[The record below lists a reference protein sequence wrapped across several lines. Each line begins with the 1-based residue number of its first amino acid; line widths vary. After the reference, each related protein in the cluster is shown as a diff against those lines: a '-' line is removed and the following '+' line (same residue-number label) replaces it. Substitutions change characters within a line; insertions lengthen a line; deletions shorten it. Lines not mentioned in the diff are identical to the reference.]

1 MNKTFNEIRQFLFTC
16 SGEDNFILKRC
27 NTVIQKRFALIGG
40 FVLLIFIGCFFSA
53 MLFSYSLFQGAKW
66 TSIPIGIFWGAMVV
80 NMYLLLLHT
89 ISPAIIPLACK
100 VKRRKKNIGIER
112 EAKFDFLNLSMFL
125 RIGFMMLLAVII
137 AQPLNYSVLSPTV
150 ETHLEKHKIKERVTL
165 YSLTN
170 KHLIQSELNNQ
181 KEFNS
186 KINTAL
192 YGYEVEQINRYLSG
206 IDNKISVDK
215 TFIDLVNKKI
225 KQLNKI
231 EGHLF
236 LNSKENKQKTNLINE
251 IDVLL
256 SSQIISDNNFIDTIN
271 SLSLDGKLKQD
282 FNNYKTELTNLTIG
296 KIENYNKL
304 NNLLNKSN
312 FYIKTIQ
319 LLLVENPLSWFL
331 SFLICLL
338 FLLPI
343 IFKYK
348 ARDISANLFLSDL
361 EKNKEL
367 VRLRKELIN
376 TTDFNWLVK
385 KIKSINA
392 KEIRTPDY
400 YFQRMLIEHKI
411 ILEEYDESKK
421 EFSKLLT
428 KNIKRFNQNSLNRLL
443 PIVEKLKKINSNKYQ
458 EYKDQT
464 FEEYKNEKIVKYE
477 YWLDSPFRTEKIKP
491 TPIFE
496 NHGSFLDFFYNTS
509 ENDEENKQSE

>member
-16 SGEDNFILKRC
+16 SGEDNFILERC

-40 FVLLIFIGCFFSA
+40 FVLLIFFGCFFSA

-89 ISPAIIPLACK
+89 ISPSIIPLACK
-100 VKRRKKNIGIER
+100 VKRRKKTVGIER
-112 EAKFDFLNLSMFL
+112 EEKPHFLNLSMFL
-125 RIGFMMLLAVII
+125 RIGFMMLLAIII
-137 AQPLNYSVLSPTV
+137 AQPLNYSVLSSTV
-150 ETHLEKHKIKERVTL
+150 ETHLEKHKVKERVTL

-181 KEFNS
+181 KEFNTI
-186 KINTAL
+186 INSRL
-192 YGYEVEQINRYLSG
+192 YGEDAERIKQYLTD
-206 IDNKISVDK
+206 IDNKIQGDK
-215 TFIDLVNKKI
+215 YFIELVNKKI
-225 KQLNKI
+225 NKLNDI

-236 LNSKENKQKTNLINE
+236 LNSNENRQKAALINQ
-251 IDVLL
+251 IDLLL
-256 SSQIISDNNFIDTIN
+256 SNQIISDHNLINTLN
-271 SLSLDGKLKQD
+271 SLSILGKLKPD
-282 FNNYKTELTNLTIG
+282 FDNYKTELINLTIE
-296 KIENYNKL
+296 KIDNYNKL
-304 NNLLNKSN
+304 NDLLNKSN

-361 EKNKEL
+361 EENKEL

-376 TTDFNWLVK
+376 TTDFNWLEK

-411 ILEEYDESKK
+411 ILEEYDETKK

-428 KNIKRFNQNSLNRLL
+428 ENIKRFNQNSLNRLL

-458 EYKDQT
+458 EYKDQI
-464 FEEYKNEKIVKYE
+464 FEEFKNEKIVKYE
-477 YWLDSPFRTEKIKP
+477 YWLDCPFRTEKIKP

-509 ENDEENKQSE
+509 ENNEENKQSE

>member
-16 SGEDNFILKRC
+16 SGEDNLILKRC

-53 MLFSYSLFQGAKW
+53 TLFSYSLFQGAKW

-100 VKRRKKNIGIER
+100 VKRKKKSIGIER
-112 EAKFDFLNLSMFL
+112 ETKLRFLNLSMLL
-125 RIGFMMLLAVII
+125 RIGFMMLLAIII
-137 AQPLNYSVLSPTV
+137 AQPLNYSVLSSTV

-170 KHLIQSELNNQ
+170 KRLIQSEFNNQ

-186 KINTAL
+186 KVNTVL
-192 YGYEVEQINRYLSG
+192 FGYEAQQIKNYLLS
-206 IDNKISVDK
+206 IDNKISADK
-215 TFIDLVNKKI
+215 TFIYLINKKI

-236 LNSKENKQKTNLINE
+236 LNSKENKQKTKLINE
-251 IDVLL
+251 IDSLL
-256 SSQIISDNNFIDTIN
+256 TNQIISDNNLVNTLH
-271 SLSLDGKLKQD
+271 SLSISGKLKTD
-282 FNNYKTELTNLTIG
+282 FDNYKTELLNLTIG
-296 KIENYNKL
+296 KIDNYNKL

-319 LLLVENPLSWFL
+319 LLLVENPLSWVL
-331 SFLICLL
+331 TFLICLL

-348 ARDISANLFLSDL
+348 ARDISANLFLNV
-361 EKNKEL
+361 EENKEL

-376 TTDFNWLVK
+376 TTDFNWLEK

-411 ILEEYDESKK
+411 ILEEYDETKK

-428 KNIKRFNQNSLNRLL
+428 ENIKRFNQNSLNRLL
-443 PIVEKLKKINSNKYQ
+443 PIIEKLKKINSNKYK
-458 EYKDQT
+458 EYKDQI
-464 FEEYKNEKIVKYE
+464 FEEYKNEKIIKYE
-477 YWLDSPFRTEKIKP
+477 YWLDCPFRTEKIKP

-509 ENDEENKQSE
+509 YNEEENEQSE